1 MLSYDIRHLSNNFD
15 RNTISCQILL
25 KFPKRFTFDSFYFL
39 LLFIMNRINGTDGVP
54 LDDCLQQ
61 KSGKIFWFFAQKINT
76 SLLFNL
82 SINCKSVIYNKNIFH
97 GNDADWNFIR
107 NYSVKITLPSKSK
120 SRIFDKI
127 FNSKI
132 FSHPE
137 LGKITYYQTINWFV
151 E

>member
-25 KFPKRFTFDSFYFL
+25 KSPKRFTFDSFYFL
-39 LLFIMNRINGTDGVP
+39 LLFIMNRINETVF
-54 LDDCLQQ
+54 LWMTVCNRNR
-61 KSGKIFWFFAQKINT
+61 GKFFDFLRKKINT

-97 GNDADWNFIR
+97 SNDADWNFIL
-107 NYSVKITLPSKSK
+107 NCSVIITLPSKSK

-127 FNSKI
+127 FNSEI

-151 E
+151 D